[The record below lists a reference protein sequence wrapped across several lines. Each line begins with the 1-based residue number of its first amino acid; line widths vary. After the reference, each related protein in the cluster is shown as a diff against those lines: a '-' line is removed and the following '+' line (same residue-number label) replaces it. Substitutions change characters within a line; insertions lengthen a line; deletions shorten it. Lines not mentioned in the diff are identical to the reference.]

1 MRLVV
6 ARCTVD
12 YRGRLDAHLPEAVR
26 EVDGAVGFV
35 GLHSD
40 IVEALQQRPQAGLAG
55 PQCRLGLLLF
65 GDVAD
70 MK

>member
-26 EVDGAVGFV
+26 
-35 GLHSD
+35 
-40 IVEALQQRPQAGLAG
+40 
-55 PQCRLGLLLF
+55 
-65 GDVAD
+65 
-70 MK
+70 

>member
-26 EVDGAVGFV
+26 LIMV
-35 GLHSD
+35 
-40 IVEALQQRPQAGLAG
+40 
-55 PQCRLGLLLF
+55 
-65 GDVAD
+65 
-70 MK
+70 